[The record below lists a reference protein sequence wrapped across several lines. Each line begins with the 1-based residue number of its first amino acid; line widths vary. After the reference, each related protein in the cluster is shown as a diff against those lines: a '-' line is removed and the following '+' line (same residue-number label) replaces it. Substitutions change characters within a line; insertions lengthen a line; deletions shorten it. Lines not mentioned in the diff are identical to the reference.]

1 MLRDADTLRN
11 VTEFV
16 AGNPNA
22 QEGRRLANRPY
33 SVLLIDDDPPDLACD
48 FDPLWLAS
56 SGSRAE

>member
-22 QEGRRLANRPY
+22 HEGRRLANGTY
-33 SVLLIDDDPPDLACD
+33 FVLLIDDDPPDLACN
-48 FDPLWLAS
+48 FDSLWLTS
-56 SGSRAE
+56 SGSRSE